1 MFIFFFIAISYCS
14 ANLYFFYKV
23 SSIINRG
30 LAIDVLTG
38 IIILFMTFSPVLIP
52 VYSHKGSENR
62 LRIFSYVGYLWLA
75 FMVPFFPV
83 SLILDVYNLAVQ
95 QSGFIAAKDIDATLL
110 SPFSTF
116 LVPFFLALTITV
128 YGYYEAKNVR
138 VERLVMN
145 TPKLPKGITKI
156 RIAQISDLH
165 LSILS
170 RDHFIGKVITK
181 INEEKP
187 DIIVS
192 TGDLLDGIVRH
203 VNHISGRLRK
213 LDARYGKFA
222 VTGNH
227 EFYGGLKHT
236 IKFIEDSGFTVLRDS
251 GVTVDN
257 IINIAGM
264 DFAGGETKG
273 YSNDAPRQDERE
285 MLSNLRPGLF
295 TLLLKHKSDVKEES
309 LGLFD
314 LQLSGH
320 SHKGQIFPVN
330 IATMFLFQYHTG
342 FTKLPKGSAIYT
354 SRGTGTAGPPIRFLS
369 TPEITIIDIVRED
382 ETSPNSPM
390 DMILH

>member
-1 MFIFFFIAISYCS
+1 MLIFFFIAISYCS
-14 ANLYFFYKV
+14 ANIYFFYKV
-23 SSIINRG
+23 TSVSDFGTAVDI
-30 LAIDVLTG
+30 LTG
-38 IIILFMTFSPVLIP
+38 GIILFMTLSPVLIV
-52 VYSHKGSENR
+52 VYSHRGPENR
-62 LRIFSYVGYLWLA
+62 LKIFSYIGYLWLA
-75 FMVPFFPV
+75 FMIPFFPV
-83 SLILDVYNLAVQ
+83 SLILDVYNLVVQ
-95 QSGFIAAKDIDATLL
+95 QSGMIAAKDIDAALL

-116 LVPFFLALTITV
+116 LVPFFLALVINA

-138 VERLVMN
+138 IERLVMN
-145 TPKLPKGITKI
+145 TPKLPKGIEKI
-156 RIAQISDLH
+156 RVAQISDLH

-170 RDHFIGKVITK
+170 KDRFIEKVIRK

-192 TGDLLDGIVRH
+192 TGDLLDGVVRH
-203 VNHISGRLRK
+203 VRHFSDSLRK

-236 IKFIEDSGFTVLRDS
+236 TKFIEDSGFTVLRDS
-251 GVTVDN
+251 KVTVEN

-295 TLLLKHKSDVKEES
+295 TLLLKHKSNVKEES

-330 IATMFLFQYHTG
+330 LATMFLFQYHTG

-369 TPEITIIDIVRED
+369 TPEITIIDIINR
-382 ETSPNSPM
+382 
-390 DMILH
+390 